1 MRYNLAEQYSPE
13 MNWQELTDRELV
25 ELCLQGNED
34 AWREFLRRFQR
45 LLAGVAAKT
54 LRRYF
59 PNSPQIKELIGDA
72 VQDAILRICANNF
85 RALRELEW
93 RHDGALRGLL
103 QITAATAAH
112 DLARKRLSEKWNVD
126 KEESL
131 EKPGLVVPEKE
142 STEKRGQHK
151 ILLEQLVR
159 CLEKLLRSDP
169 DATRDI
175 AMFLLFYGSRVTA
188 PDLARLYKLNVRKV
202 ENTVARLVRL
212 ARQKCL

>member
-1 MRYNLAEQYSPE
+1 

-34 AWREFLRRFQR
+34 AWRELLRRYNR

-59 PNSPQIKELIGDA
+59 PNSPQMKEMVA
-72 VQDAILRICANNF
+72 EVAQDAILRICANNF

-112 DLARKRLSEKWNVD
+112 DFARKRLSEKWNID
-126 KEESL
+126 QEKSL
-131 EKPGLVVPEKE
+131 EEPGLVIPEKE
-142 STEKRGQHK
+142 STEDRAQHK
-151 ILLEQLVR
+151 ILLKQLVR
-159 CLEKLLRSDP
+159 CLEKVIHGEP
-169 DATRDI
+169 DAKRDI
-175 AMFLLFYGSRVTA
+175 AMFLLYFGFKVTA
-188 PDLARLYKLNVRKV
+188 ADLARLYKLNVRKV
-202 ENTVARLVRL
+202 ENTVARLGRL
-212 ARQKCL
+212 ARAKCL